1 MLAIVGHHLTF
12 DLRVPDGP
20 LIERIL
26 ADDNLTEGV
35 VVRHTSQLLCA
46 LEHLHQLNIAH
57 LDIKVGHVAV
67 M

>member
-1 MLAIVGHHLTF
+1 MMHAGCRLTF
-12 DLRVPDGP
+12 DLRVSDGP

-26 ADDNLTEGV
+26 ADDDLTEGV
-35 VVRHTSQLLCA
+35 VVRYTSQLFSA

-57 LDIKVGHVAV
+57 LDIKVGHVTV